1 MSGRARVKILND
13 IVVNQIAAGEVVE
26 RPASVV
32 KELLEN
38 AVDAGA
44 TEISV
49 VIANGGRSSIEVIDN
64 GSGMERDDALL
75 AIERFG
81 TSKITSVDDLMGIS
95 THGFRG
101 EALPSIAAVSRFQL
115 ESSTR
120 GGVGVAIA
128 IDGGV
133 LKKVEDRPLPPGTK
147 VSVKQLFYN
156 VPARRKFLRAEATEE
171 GMVRALIVDF
181 ALAYPQIGFS
191 LVVDGV
197 RSATY
202 APRGTLVERAREFGM
217 GDDRPLIID
226 ERREFGESCWR
237 VTALLTEP
245 IASVS
250 SANRLRL
257 LINRRSVRD
266 KLLLKAVRDGYGSYL
281 KAGRYPAGVISL
293 DIPSDEVDVN
303 VHPQKTEVRFR
314 NSPRLFATVV
324 GAIKAALRSAGLAEP
339 ESPIAQVPEWSAFER
354 PEPYRTSFSFR
365 PYESDAPPEV
375 EFRRYPEIRGG
386 ELPYVAAA
394 GTTPAQLARG
404 RSLTAM
410 RYVGQLLHC
419 YLVFEGEDECALMD
433 MHAAHERV
441 MFYRL
446 KRQFLSGAVVAQGLL
461 LPESMPL
468 PADRS
473 AWFVAN
479 TTQLNRLGFDLE
491 IDGPI
496 IRIRSLP
503 ALLAGIA
510 PRTLVGDLLALD
522 VEESGASS
530 IEGWFDA
537 ALARLACHRSIRSGR
552 DLEPEEAVALAEILE
567 EVDASGF
574 CPHGR
579 PVVKRLTRGDLELL
593 FGRRE

>member
-1 MSGRARVKILND
+1 MSNRARVKILSD

-44 TEISV
+44 SEISV
-49 VIANGGRSSIEVIDN
+49 IIANGGRSSIEVVDN

-81 TSKITSVDDLMGIS
+81 TSKINSVDDLLGIT

-120 GGVGVAIA
+120 GGIGVSIT

-133 LKKVEDRPLPPGTK
+133 LKKVEDRPLAPGTK

-171 GMVRALIVDF
+171 GMVRALIIDF
-181 ALAYPQIGFS
+181 ALAYPHIGFS

-202 APRGTLVERAREFGM
+202 APRATLIERAREFGM
-217 GDDRPLIID
+217 GDDRPLVID
-226 ERREFGESCWR
+226 EQREFGECCWR
-237 VTALLTEP
+237 VTALLNEP

-266 KLLLKAVRDGYGSYL
+266 KLLLKAVRDGYGGYL

-324 GAIKAALRSAGLAEP
+324 GAIKGALRSAGLPEP
-339 ESPIAQVPEWSAFER
+339 EQASVQSSGWSTFER
-354 PEPYRTSFSFR
+354 SEPYATTFAFR
-365 PYESDAPPEV
+365 PYANDVAPEV
-375 EFRRYPEIRGG
+375 EFARYPAANRAP
-386 ELPYVAAA
+386 ELIAPSAAA
-394 GTTPAQLARG
+394 DVVQNNREGAL
-404 RSLTAM
+404 SAM

-419 YLVFEGEDECALMD
+419 YLVFEGADECAIMD

-446 KRQFLSGAVVAQGLL
+446 KRQLLTGAIAAQGLL

-468 PADRS
+468 PADRRQ
-473 AWFVAN
+473 WFVAN
-479 TTQLNRLGFDLE
+479 IEQLHRLGFDVELE
-491 IDGPI
+491 DQIV
-496 IRIRSLP
+496 RIRSVP
-503 ALLAGIA
+503 ALLSAAA
-510 PRTLVGDLLALD
+510 PKALIGDLLALD
-522 VEESGASS
+522 AEESGARSV
-530 IEGWFDA
+530 EGWFDA
-537 ALARLACHRSIRSGR
+537 AIARLACHRSIRSGR
-552 DLEPEEAVALAEILE
+552 DLEPEEATRLAELLE

-579 PVVKRLTRGDLELL
+579 PVVKRLSRVDLELL

>member
-1 MSGRARVKILND
+1 MSRARVRILND

-38 AVDAGA
+38 AVDAGS

-81 TSKITSVDDLMGIS
+81 TSKITSVDDLLGIT

-101 EALPSIAAVSRFQL
+101 EALPSIAAVSRFQI
-115 ESSTR
+115 ETSTR
-120 GGVGVAIA
+120 GGTGVVIS

-133 LKKVEDRPLPPGTK
+133 LKRVEDRPLPPGTK
-147 VSVKQLFYN
+147 VAVKQLFYN
-156 VPARRKFLRAEATEE
+156 VPARRKFLRAESTEE
-171 GMVRALIVDF
+171 GMVRALVIDF
-181 ALAYPQIGFS
+181 ALAYPHIGFS
-191 LVVDGV
+191 LIVDGV
-197 RSATY
+197 KSAAY
-202 APRGTLVERAREFGM
+202 PPRASLIERAREFGM
-217 GDDRPLIID
+217 GDGRPLLID
-226 ERREFGESCWR
+226 ELREFGDSHWR
-237 VTALLTEP
+237 VTALLSEP

-266 KLLLKAVRDGYGSYL
+266 KLLLKAVRDGYGGYL
-281 KAGRYPAGVISL
+281 KSGRYPSGVIAL
-293 DIPSDEVDVN
+293 EMPSDEVDVN

-324 GAIKAALRSAGLAEP
+324 GAIKGALRSAGLPDSEQREATVEQWTAAE
-339 ESPIAQVPEWSAFER
+339 QR
-354 PEPYRTSFSFR
+354 EPYRTAFDFKPYGSEPR
-365 PYESDAPPEV
+365 PSAQFAHYQPMRGPEV
-375 EFRRYPEIRGG
+375 ELL
-386 ELPYVAAA
+386 LPPQTSPRV
-394 GTTPAQLARG
+394 PL
-404 RSLTAM
+404 SAM
-410 RYVGQLLHC
+410 RYVGQVLQC
-419 YLVFEGEDECALMD
+419 YLFFEGPDECVVMD

-441 MFYRL
+441 TFYRL
-446 KRQFLSGAVVAQGLL
+446 KRELLGGSIVSQGLL
-461 LPESMPL
+461 IPEVVQLPP
-468 PADRS
+468 DRRP
-473 AWFVAN
+473 WFEAN
-479 TTQLNRLGFDLE
+479 AAALSRLGFEVGFDEQRL
-491 IDGPI
+491 GV
-496 IRIRSLP
+496 RSVP
-503 ALLAGIA
+503 ALLAGASPKALISE
-510 PRTLVGDLLALD
+510 LLALD
-522 VEESGASS
+522 AEETGASS
-530 IEGWFDA
+530 IESWFDA

-552 DLEPEEAVALAEILE
+552 ALEREEAEKLAELLE

-579 PVVKRLTRGDLELL
+579 PVVKRLTRSDLELL